1 LGARCNAPKIGFCH
15 VDKRSRGKRALAA
28 RLAAARKAMAL
39 LRQLVAALRIA
50 DLNRLSLFGRPDDPA
65 RWVEGLPKEPDCPN
79 DLQLA
84 Q

>member
-1 LGARCNAPKIGFCH
+1 
-15 VDKRSRGKRALAA
+15 
-28 RLAAARKAMAL
+28 MAL

-50 DLNRLSLFGRPDDPA
+50 DLNRLSLLGRPDDPA

>member
-1 LGARCNAPKIGFCH
+1 MRQRLDFVISISAVAA
-15 VDKRSRGKRALAA
+15 SEALAA
-28 RLAAARKAMAL
+28 RLAEARKAMAL

-50 DLNRLSLFGRPDDPA
+50 DLNRLSLLGGPDDPA

-79 DLQLA
+79 DLQHA